1 MAQASLSSGGD
12 GKAQL
17 AGVLDFSS
25 VPQVWPDLKRLI
37 EREPQLELS
46 LAGVTSSNSAALALL
61 LEAIQLAQS
70 SQRSLVLQDVPADL
84 ADLAGLSNLAG
95 VLDN

>member
-1 MAQASLSSGGD
+1 MTQASLSSEGD

-25 VPQVWPDLKRLI
+25 VPQIWPDLQRLI

-61 LEAIQLAQS
+61 LEAVQLSHA
-70 SQRSLVLQDVPADL
+70 SQGKLVLRDIPTDL
-84 ADLAGLSNLAG
+84 TDLAGLSNLAPL
-95 VLDN
+95 LDS